1 MPYSGGRRLSYRA
14 ERHESLRRG
23 SVVTS
28 ISKEVPWDIFDRLF
42 LPVLYCHAIA
52 IIFSALLQVFE
63 IQFAFSTFGI
73 FILLSIG
80 IGTLTLF
87 YHSLKVSFSIY
98 FLHSQIFSKTYA
110 VYNLI

>member
-1 MPYSGGRRLSYRA
+1 LSYRA

-42 LPVLYCHAIA
+42 LPVLYCHAVA
-52 IIFSALLQVFE
+52 IIFSALLQIFE

-73 FILLSIG
+73 FVLLSIAVV
-80 IGTLTLF
+80 TLTLF
-87 YHSLKVSFSIY
+87 YHNLKVSKVLFTSA
-98 FLHSQIFSKTYA
+98 IF
-110 VYNLI
+110 